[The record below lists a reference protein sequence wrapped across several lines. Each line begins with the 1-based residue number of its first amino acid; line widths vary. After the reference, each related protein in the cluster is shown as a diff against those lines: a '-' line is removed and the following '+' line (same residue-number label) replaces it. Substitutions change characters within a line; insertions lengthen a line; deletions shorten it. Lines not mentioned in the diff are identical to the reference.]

1 MKDMSML
8 NLRCTKLHK
17 SDALLGKMVS
27 SFHVKGDLQT
37 GDLQTI
43 YPALKKSRDK
53 QIRTLDCRV

>member
-1 MKDMSML
+1 MKHMSML

-37 GDLQTI
+37 I

-53 QIRTLDCRV
+53 KIRTLDCRV

>member
-1 MKDMSML
+1 ML